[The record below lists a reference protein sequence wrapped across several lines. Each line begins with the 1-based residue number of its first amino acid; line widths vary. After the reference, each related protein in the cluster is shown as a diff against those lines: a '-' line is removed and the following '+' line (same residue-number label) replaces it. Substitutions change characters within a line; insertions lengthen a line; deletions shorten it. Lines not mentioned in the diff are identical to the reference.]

1 MGVISILLGIIAFLC
16 FTGVGAFLSNKLMN
30 NYLFF
35 GLSSQTQFIVV
46 MVGIFARAEHA
57 RTSRLRHI
65 GGAFFVPERNLLTPI
80 RVEST
85 ATPFLFTKLTPKIR
99 ARPRKVC
106 YNIIVGYDVPESAR
120 ATKPI
125 NTVLLGG

>member
-46 MVGIFARAEHA
+46 MVGIFAFIGLLICVNLVMQGLNYN
-57 RTSRLRHI
+57 RL
-65 GGAFFVPERNLLTPI
+65 
-80 RVEST
+80 
-85 ATPFLFTKLTPKIR
+85 TKLQKQLR
-99 ARPRKVC
+99 RK
-106 YNIIVGYDVPESAR
+106 G
-120 ATKPI
+120 
-125 NTVLLGG
+125 